1 MTHGEIFTALGI
13 FRDGT
18 SDEVRARSGWART
31 NPDNDVA
38 LSMRVPLT
46 DAPDAWFMPPSSGK
60 LE

>member
-18 SDEVRARSGWART
+18 SDEVPARSWART
-31 NPDNDVA
+31 NPGNDVA

-46 DAPDAWFMPPSSGK
+46 NALDAWFMPSSSGK
-60 LE
+60 LK